1 MCENYDILIK
11 TILGGAAMRFED
23 EKDYIMRMIKEM
35 VSVLFSILL
44 GKQYVSVDE
53 ERKNGYE
60 VSGTDLND
68 LLDMIDNGQINEAE
82 NLMLD
87 DIDYSDKKELAA
99 ALLFYQYLSEKK
111 KDFLWDHDYSDEEI
125 LDGAKQILQKAGYG
139 NIVKIME

>member
-1 MCENYDILIK
+1 
-11 TILGGAAMRFED
+11 MRFED

-111 KDFLWDHDYSDEEI
+111 KDFLQDHDYSDEEI
-125 LDGAKQILQKAGYG
+125 LDGAKQVVQKAGYG
-139 NIVKIME
+139 DIVKVME